1 MVLVNLIIQVF
12 SIGLHFYFLIH
23 IYFYQNYLI
32 QLLNIFLI
40 TLYLF
45 PGSLVGWF
53 IYGNKKIQPQIT
65 PDFIISSNHFYVFI
79 IISAIGFLSF
89 KNQNQIKNLIIYLV
103 LLSLILEIFH
113 LFIPERSFQLSDLF
127 GNFLGVI
134 VVIFVRKLINKYGV
148 SKK

>member
-1 MVLVNLIIQVF
+1 MIKFFSNYKIVF
-12 SIGLHFYFLIH
+12 HS
-23 IYFYQNYLI
+23 
-32 QLLNIFLI
+32 LNIFLI

-45 PGSLVGWF
+45 PGSLVGWLF
-53 IYGNKKIQPQIT
+53 YGNKKIQPQIT
-65 PDFIISSNHFYVFI
+65 PDLIISSNHLYVFI
-79 IISAIGFLSF
+79 LISAVGFLSF

-103 LLSLILEIFH
+103 LLSLVSEIFH
-113 LFIPERSFQLSDLF
+113 LFIPERSFQWSDLF

>member
-1 MVLVNLIIQVF
+1 M
-12 SIGLHFYFLIH
+12 
-23 IYFYQNYLI
+23 
-32 QLLNIFLI
+32 I

-79 IISAIGFLSF
+79 LISTIGFLSF